1 MQQPRPGLGLGF
13 MIAVCFSIDLA
24 RQSHMSYKAEQLVLI
39 KKFEKQ
45 SGIDLRK
52 LSFEEKTQVLA
63 NLGINLFVRDF

>member
-1 MQQPRPGLGLGF
+1 MN
-13 MIAVCFSIDLA
+13 
-24 RQSHMSYKAEQLVLI
+24 YKAEQLVLI

-52 LSFEEKTQVLA
+52 LSFEEKTLVLA